1 MKRRGILIVLFTLAS
16 ILLIGQNSTQYVVD
30 ETNGIVKVKY
40 DDSGV
45 ERNVKRNTKINSGDL
60 IILEEGGYISFYNSE
75 KNNNKLYEWNSKGSY
90 TVRQIVKSHGENSC
104 FKTFFSFIF
113 NKGGEKKK
121 DNRDFHNI
129 NGIARSTP
137 EVESINYEKAIAGLI
152 QNTIFADDNK
162 NHFSNN
168 EITIEKMLKD
178 SNKVFSFQF
187 NNSSNDTLYMNVFRI
202 QKNGLISCCFD
213 IVYREENV
221 GRKPMSIFVPDQCRV
236 EFPNYTFVN
245 DKSTYLLVGT
255 KYPFD
260 AVLVENLVNDSVLD
274 ITSGDYEWFHYYIM
288 KGKR

>member
-1 MKRRGILIVLFTLAS
+1 MKRYVILIVVFSLSS
-16 ILLIGQNSTQYVVD
+16 ILLKGQSSTQYTVD
-30 ETNGIVKVKY
+30 ETTGVVKVKY
-40 DDSGV
+40 ETSGN
-45 ERNVKRNTKINSGDL
+45 ERNAKRGTTINSNDL

-75 KNNNKLYEWNSKGSY
+75 KNNNKLYEWDSIGSY
-90 TVRQIVKSHGENSC
+90 TVRQIVKSHVEKSR
-104 FKTFFSFIF
+104 FKTFFSFVF
-113 NKGGEKKK
+113 NKGSVKKK
-121 DNRDFHNI
+121 DDRDFHNI
-129 NGIARSTP
+129 NGIVRSTP

-152 QNTIFADDNK
+152 QNTILVDDTQI
-162 NHFSNN
+162 HLTNN
-168 EITIEKMLKD
+168 DITIEKILKT

-221 GRKPMSIFVPDQCRV
+221 GRKPMSIFVPDHCRV

-255 KYPFD
+255 KCPFD
-260 AVLVENLVNDSVLD
+260 AVFVENLVNDSVLD
-274 ITSGDYEWFHYYIM
+274 VTPGDYEWFHYYIM

>member
-30 ETNGIVKVKY
+30 ETDGIVKVKY
-40 DDSGV
+40 DDSGI
-45 ERNVKRNTKINSGDL
+45 ERKVKRNAKLNSSDL
-60 IILEEGGYISFYNSE
+60 IILKEGGYISFYNSE
-75 KNNNKLYEWNSKGSY
+75 KNNNTLYEWNSKGSY
-90 TVRQIVKSHGENSC
+90 TVRQIVKSHGENRC
-104 FKTFFSFIF
+104 FKTFFSFLL
-113 NKGGEKKK
+113 NKGSEKKK

-129 NGIARSTP
+129 NGIKRSVP
-137 EVESINYEKAIAGLI
+137 EIEPDNYEKAIASLI
-152 QNTIFADDNK
+152 QSTLFSGDNK
-162 NHFSNN
+162 QFETNN
-168 EITIEKMLKD
+168 GIMLEKVLKTP
-178 SNKVFSFQF
+178 KVFSFQF
-187 NNSSNDTLYMNVFRI
+187 TNTTNDTLYMNVFRI

-221 GRKPMSIFVPDQCRV
+221 GRKPMSIFVPDHCRV

-255 KYPFD
+255 KHPFD
-260 AVLVENLVNDSVLD
+260 AVFVENLVNDSVLD

>member
-30 ETNGIVKVKY
+30 ETDGIVKVKY
-40 DDSGV
+40 DDSGI
-45 ERNVKRNTKINSGDL
+45 ERKVKRNAKLNSSDL

-75 KNNNKLYEWNSKGSY
+75 KNNNTLYEWNSKGSY

-104 FKTFFSFIF
+104 FKTFFSFLL
-113 NKGGEKKK
+113 NKGSEKKK

-129 NGIARSTP
+129 NGIKRSVP
-137 EVESINYEKAIAGLI
+137 EIEPDNYEKAIASLI
-152 QNTIFADDNK
+152 QSTLFSGDNK
-162 NHFSNN
+162 QFETNN
-168 EITIEKMLKD
+168 GIMLEKVLKTP
-178 SNKVFSFQF
+178 KVFSFQF
-187 NNSSNDTLYMNVFRI
+187 TNSTNDTLYMNVFRI

-221 GRKPMSIFVPDQCRV
+221 GRKPMSIFVPDHCRV

-255 KYPFD
+255 KHPFD
-260 AVLVENLVNDSVLD
+260 AVFVENLVNDSVLD